1 MESIALKE
9 SLAINPQIDGS
20 IFLGPKKEPVNR
32 IIEDI
37 RQTVNAGRLPKK
49 VVMGVFGIGKT
60 HFIHYAMTKLQ
71 DAIYPVYVEVPP
83 THRRSRFTDVY
94 NVVLRRFGK
103 DQVMDLLIDCIKMRS
118 KVLSSETELT
128 RIISRSSNDPL
139 SFLLWKFL
147 SGSKLT
153 GSELRQM
160 DMGHPMI
167 YEDEAVWVLNLIGDA
182 IQRRE
187 NKPLVIF
194 FDEFENTA
202 AIQGDSFNMFAE
214 AVRGM
219 VDESSKIGVVFV
231 ASGREVADY
240 PAIITEPPVKRR
252 IGAENYINFT
262 EYTQEELIQF
272 MEEAILYRR
281 KSEIS
286 VEKLIEASK
295 TSEEISGRTFP
306 FTRKALELIAKTIY
320 DLRVDGS
327 LPSLTPSDALNFMN
341 ACVQEILATRNLKII
356 DSNFTKSVLSR
367 RIEFLSG
374 EKEVT
379 V

>member
-9 SLAINPQIDGS
+9 SLAINPQTDGS
-20 IFLGPKKEPVNR
+20 IFLGPKKEPANR

-37 RQTVNAGRLPKK
+37 RRIVKTGRLPKK
-49 VVMGVFGIGKT
+49 VVIGVFGIGKT
-60 HFIHYAMTKLQ
+60 HFVHYAMNRLQ

-103 DQVMDLLIDCIKMRS
+103 DQVMDLLIDCIKVRS
-118 KVLSSETELT
+118 RVLSSEPELT
-128 RIISRSSNDPL
+128 RIIARSSNDPL
-139 SFLLWKFL
+139 RFLLWKFL

-153 GSELRQM
+153 SRELRQM

-167 YEDEAVWVLNLIGDA
+167 YEDEAVWVLNTIGDA
-182 IQRRE
+182 ILRRE

-219 VDESSKIGVVFV
+219 VDESSKIGVIFV
-231 ASGREVADY
+231 ASGREVADF

-252 IGAENYINFT
+252 IGVENYINFT
-262 EYTQEELIQF
+262 EYTQEELVQF
-272 MEEAILYRR
+272 MEEVILYRR
-281 KSEIS
+281 ESEIS
-286 VEKLIEASK
+286 VEKLIDASK
-295 TSEEISGRTFP
+295 TTEEINGRTFP
-306 FTRKALELIAKTIY
+306 FTSKALELISKTIY
-320 DLRVDGS
+320 DLRLNGS
-327 LPSLTPSDALNFMN
+327 LPSLRPSDALNFMN
-341 ACVQEILATRNLKII
+341 ACVQELLATHNVKIV
-356 DSNFTKSVLSR
+356 DSSFAKSVLSR
-367 RIEFLSG
+367 TVEYLSG
-374 EKEVT
+374 EKEVK

>member
-1 MESIALKE
+1 METLGLKE
-9 SLAINPQIDGS
+9 NLAIDPQRDSS
-20 IFLGPKKEPVNR
+20 IFLGPKKEPVNQ
-32 IIEDI
+32 IIEDL
-37 RQTVNAGRLPKK
+37 RHTVETGRLPKK

-60 HFIHYAMTKLQ
+60 QFIHYAMNRLQ

-103 DQVMDLLIDCIKMRS
+103 DQVMDLLIDAIRAQS
-118 KVLSSETELT
+118 KVLSTEPELT
-128 RIISRSSNDPL
+128 RIIARSSSTPL
-139 SFLLWKFL
+139 NFLLWKFL

-160 DMGHPMI
+160 DMGHPTI

-202 AIQGDSFNMFAE
+202 AIQGDSYNMFTE

-240 PAIITEPPVKRR
+240 PATITEEPVKRR
-252 IGAENYINFT
+252 IGVENYINFT
-262 EYTQEELIQF
+262 EYTQEEIVQF
-272 MEEAILYRR
+272 MEEVLLYRR
-281 KSEIS
+281 KPEVSIER
-286 VEKLIEASK
+286 LIEASK
-295 TSEEISGRTFP
+295 ISEEINGRTFP
-306 FTRKALELIAKTIY
+306 FTRKAIELIAQTIY
-320 DLRVDGS
+320 DLRIDGK
-327 LPSLTPSDALNFMN
+327 LPSLRPSDALRFMN
-341 ACVQEILATRNLKII
+341 ACVQAVLANHDLRII
-356 DSNFTKSVLSR
+356 DSNFAKSVLSR

-379 V
+379 I